1 MSYHNILK
9 AMWTDGPDYINSPSN
24 NYERIT
30 RSSFK
35 PGDMVRNINSSCKHY
50 GSEGI
55 VKEILDLGIRVE
67 GQSKGFLEDVGYAV
81 VYECTNQG
89 MTWKKGD
96 LLGKT
101 EVQLKKIN

>member
-9 AMWTDGPDYINSPSN
+9 AMWTDGPDYINSPSD

-35 PGDMVRNINSSCKHY
+35 PGDKVRNINSSCKHY

-55 VKEILDLGIRVE
+55 VET
-67 GQSKGFLEDVGYAV
+67 LEELPQYMGNV
-81 VYECTNQG
+81 VQYRATNSG
-89 MTWKKGD
+89 KTWKQGD
-96 LLGKT
+96 ILKKT
-101 EVQLKKIN
+101 EIQLTKINS